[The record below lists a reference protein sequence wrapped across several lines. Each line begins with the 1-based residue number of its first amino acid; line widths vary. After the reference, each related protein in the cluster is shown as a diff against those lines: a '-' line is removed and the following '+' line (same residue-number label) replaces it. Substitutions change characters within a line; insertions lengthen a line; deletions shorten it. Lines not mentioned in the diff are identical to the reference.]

1 MNTEIC
7 AAIRARAVVQFY
19 YDGGLRTVEPH
30 CHGVSK
36 NGNELLRGYQTGGYS
51 QSRSPIG
58 WKLFSVSKIS
68 SLQKTGEK
76 FPSNRADYNPNDRGM
91 KSICCRV

>member
-7 AAIRARAVVQFY
+7 AAIRDRAIVQFHY
-19 YDGGLRTVEPH
+19 NGGLRTVEPH

-36 NGNELLRGYQTGGYS
+36 DGNELLRGYQTEGYS
-51 QSRSPIG
+51 QSGNPVG

-68 SLQKTGEK
+68 SLQQTGEG
-76 FPSNRADYNPNDRGM
+76 FSSNRPDYNPNDRAM